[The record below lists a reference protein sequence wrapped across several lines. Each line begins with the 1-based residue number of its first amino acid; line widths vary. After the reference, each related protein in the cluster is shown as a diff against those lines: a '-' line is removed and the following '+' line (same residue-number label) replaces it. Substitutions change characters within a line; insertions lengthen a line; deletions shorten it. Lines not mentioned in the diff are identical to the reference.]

1 MLTDVPPASA
11 TIDAMRN
18 LRFSLALLM
27 ICLGRAFA
35 EVLAILTPCAAAS
48 KSVQPITVTAQHQ
61 LVSTCSPSTGCIRGK
76 CTAGYKMQ
84 TFAWVST
91 VIPCAWDGTT
101 FSSCTVTKTDQAVT
115 VSRTSALS
123 TAMPQRSSAVHINVD
138 NPFIPL
144 MPSQAAGKV
153 WQAEWKWWAARYD
166 QLGPFAIPGYEG
178 SGLCSSDCAK
188 QQEDTFHQRL
198 NVTVCMKRDFNS
210 SPVCGR
216 YSETWIALPA
226 PEHEQQPDT
235 TAPAWIAYSTI
246 TASIRGIPGPPT
258 PIFPQ
263 SQTLSA
269 SIALRT
275 HTPSASTKDETPA
288 LHLQQG

>member
-1 MLTDVPPASA
+1 
-11 TIDAMRN
+11 
-18 LRFSLALLM
+18 
-27 ICLGRAFA
+27 
-35 EVLAILTPCAAAS
+35 
-48 KSVQPITVTAQHQ
+48 
-61 LVSTCSPSTGCIRGK
+61 
-76 CTAGYKMQ
+76 
-84 TFAWVST
+84 
-91 VIPCAWDGTT
+91 
-101 FSSCTVTKTDQAVT
+101 
-115 VSRTSALS
+115 
-123 TAMPQRSSAVHINVD
+123 
-138 NPFIPL
+138 
-144 MPSQAAGKV
+144 
-153 WQAEWKWWAARYD
+153 
-166 QLGPFAIPGYEG
+166 
-178 SGLCSSDCAK
+178 
-188 QQEDTFHQRL
+188 
-198 NVTVCMKRDFNS
+198 MKRDFNS